1 MTEVNTL
8 FFSILGILMMATGV
22 AVDEETGRCKSVI
35 WERTIGL
42 SMSVAGQW
50 GQLFWVSYVIN
61 PLEQGG
67 G

>member
-35 WERTIGL
+35 CERTIG
-42 SMSVAGQW
+42 VE
-50 GQLFWVSYVIN
+50 Y
-61 PLEQGG
+61 ERGG
-67 G
+67 AVGTTILGFICH